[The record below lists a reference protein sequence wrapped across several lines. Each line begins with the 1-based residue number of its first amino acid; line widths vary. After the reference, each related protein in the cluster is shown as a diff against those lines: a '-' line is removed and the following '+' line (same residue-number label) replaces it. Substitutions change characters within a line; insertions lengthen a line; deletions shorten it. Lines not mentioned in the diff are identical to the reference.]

1 MQEHGIS
8 RDSVRKAMDV
18 LREAGL
24 VITVQ
29 GKGTFVR
36 DS

>member
-1 MQEHGIS
+1 MGEHGIS

-18 LREAGL
+18 LHAEGL

-29 GKGTFVR
+29 GKCSFVAER
-36 DS
+36 